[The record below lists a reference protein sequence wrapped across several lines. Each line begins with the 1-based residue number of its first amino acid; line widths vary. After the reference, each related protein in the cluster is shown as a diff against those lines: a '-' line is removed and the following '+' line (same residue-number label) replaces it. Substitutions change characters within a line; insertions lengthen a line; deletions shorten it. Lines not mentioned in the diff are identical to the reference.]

1 VAVARLMSQGR
12 RWTPEI
18 LAERMCMTV
27 FSGVPVEDE
36 RQTSCNGSGAAV
48 PSALRIAAP
57 AN

>member
-1 VAVARLMSQGR
+1 MSQGR